1 MYQRDDASSNAK
13 HETLAT
19 PEEEEE
25 EEEKGKKRKRYREG
39 FDTSWLDPQTWNPP
53 SRFEFE
59 NHWGIIFGG
68 RKAV

>member
-1 MYQRDDASSNAK
+1 MIFAPLAEGISSKTIIFIYQRDDATIRASSNAK

-39 FDTSWLDPQTWNPP
+39 FDTS
-53 SRFEFE
+53 
-59 NHWGIIFGG
+59 
-68 RKAV
+68 

>member
-39 FDTSWLDPQTWNPP
+39 FDTSWLDPQT
-53 SRFEFE
+53 
-59 NHWGIIFGG
+59 
-68 RKAV
+68 

>member
-1 MYQRDDASSNAK
+1 MIFTPFAEGISWKTIIFMYQRDDASSNAK

-39 FDTSWLDPQTWNPP
+39 FDTSWLDPQT
-53 SRFEFE
+53 
-59 NHWGIIFGG
+59 
-68 RKAV
+68 

>member
-19 PEEEEE
+19 PEEEE

-39 FDTSWLDPQTWNPP
+39 FDTSWLDPQT
-53 SRFEFE
+53 
-59 NHWGIIFGG
+59 
-68 RKAV
+68 